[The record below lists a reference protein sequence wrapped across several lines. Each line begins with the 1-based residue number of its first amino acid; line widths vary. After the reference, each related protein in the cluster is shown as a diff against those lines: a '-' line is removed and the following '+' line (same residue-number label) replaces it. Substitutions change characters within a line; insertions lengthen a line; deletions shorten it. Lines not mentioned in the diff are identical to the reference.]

1 MTKQWFVLHTLTGQE
16 QKVKRSIEARVRIEE
31 MGEYIGD
38 VVIPT
43 EKVSEVKNGVKTTVT
58 RKFFPGYVLINLAL
72 YDEGR
77 NVIEPTWR
85 FLKETSGVIGF
96 IGGERPMPL
105 SAAEVDAIVN
115 QVAEKKEKVK
125 PKVQFEPGE
134 TVKITDGPFMSFNGT
149 VDEVD
154 PDRGKLKVS
163 VAIFGR
169 TAPVELEYWQVERAV
184 DENASR
190 KAWRETP
197 RSRGNGSST
206 VARLYR

>member
-31 MGEYIGD
+31 MGEYIGE
-38 VVIPT
+38 VKIPT
-43 EKVSEVKNGVKTTVT
+43 EKVSEVKNGVKKTVT

-72 YDEGR
+72 YDDAR

-85 FLKETSGVIGF
+85 FLKETGGVIGF
-96 IGGERPMPL
+96 IGGARPMPL
-105 SAAEVDAIVN
+105 SPDEVDSIVN
-115 QVAEKKEKVK
+115 QVEEKQEKVV

-134 TVKITDGPFMSFNGT
+134 EVKITDGPFMSFNGT

-184 DENASR
+184 SDHA
-190 KAWRETP
+190 
-197 RSRGNGSST
+197 
-206 VARLYR
+206 

>member
-16 QKVKRSIEARVRIEE
+16 QKVKRSVEARVRQEE
-31 MGEYIGD
+31 MGEYIGE

-58 RKFFPGYVLINLAL
+58 RKFFPGYVLINLVL
-72 YDEGR
+72 YDEKR
-77 NVIEPTWR
+77 NVLEPTWR

-105 SAAEVDAIVN
+105 SADEVDAIVN
-115 QVAEKKEKVK
+115 QVAEKKERVK
-125 PKVQFEPGE
+125 PKVEFEPGE
-134 TVKITDGPFMSFNGT
+134 TVKITDGPFLSFSGV

-169 TAPVELEYWQVERAV
+169 SAPVELEYWQVERVSA
-184 DENASR
+184 EELA
-190 KAWRETP
+190 
-197 RSRGNGSST
+197 
-206 VARLYR
+206 

>member
-31 MGEYIGD
+31 MGEYIGE

-58 RKFFPGYVLINLAL
+58 RKFFPGYVLINLSL
-72 YDEGR
+72 YDDATREL
-77 NVIEPTWR
+77 VEPTWR

-105 SAAEVDAIVN
+105 TTAEVDAIVN

-169 TAPVELEYWQVERAV
+169 SAPVELEYWQVERAV
-184 DENASR
+184 NENA
-190 KAWRETP
+190 
-197 RSRGNGSST
+197 
-206 VARLYR
+206 

>member
-16 QKVKRSIEARVRIEE
+16 QKAKRSIEARVRIEE
-31 MGEYIGD
+31 MGEYIGE

-43 EKVSEVKNGVKTTVT
+43 EKVSEVRNGVKTTVT
-58 RKFFPGYVLINLAL
+58 RKFFPGYVLINLVL
-72 YDEGR
+72 YDDAH
-77 NVIEPTWR
+77 NVMEPTWR

-105 SAAEVDAIVN
+105 SVAEVDAIVN

-134 TVKITDGPFMSFNGT
+134 TVKITDGPFLSFNGT

-169 TAPVELEYWQVERAV
+169 SAPVELEYWQVERAV
-184 DENASR
+184 DEN
-190 KAWRETP
+190 
-197 RSRGNGSST
+197 
-206 VARLYR
+206 V